1 MKKWLMWLL
10 IALVLGLALLY
21 WGARYLV
28 DEIIG
33 AGTNTAVSSSTTI
46 SAPVAAPTAPAV
58 RPTAVEVVPVRQ
70 QLLTQQVTAVGS
82 LVAQQSAMLRAE
94 SSGRI
99 AQILFEEGMPTV
111 AGQLLVQLDTDLLK
125 AELQQAQAQLALAQS
140 RASRAQKLS
149 KEGFI
154 SAQAQDESNSE
165 RAVAAAQVNIIKT
178 KIDKSQIKAPFDG
191 VLGLRYINVG
201 DYVSSGMDI
210 VSLASIAQL
219 QVDIRVPEH
228 YLAQIAVGTP
238 IQLQLDAQKGQV
250 FSGQVHA
257 ISPMIDEQGRSVV
270 LRALVPN
277 SEGQLRPGQFV
288 RLSVDLDEVE
298 GMMVPETA
306 IAPAGQSQY
315 VYKVAD
321 GGVAE
326 RVEVMVG
333 IRRDGWVQ
341 VTGLAPDDLV
351 ITSGLQKIQ
360 NGSKISYQ
368 LPENTSN

>member
-1 MKKWLMWLL
+1 MKKWLRWLL